1 MLFPDTHPCYD
12 FAMLKQKVVL
22 FLAVAVTGAVLLVL
36 VHEYSKLRTFTRMGD
51 MWSLVYLRDE
61 MPSIFTEV
69 DTLDFPDPPYPA
81 PQDTLL
87 TVNGIP
93 ATISDYFT
101 VFNPQRAAGDT
112 IPITFRHGGQVL
124 STFIVTRSIPPGY
137 RLLTQLSLALR
148 VLIALGYFAIA
159 YIGLLK
165 RKPSSTVRSLVLF
178 SLAMSAALSVSW
190 GSIADGYASFALPS
204 VLRVILW
211 CFAQFSLA
219 FLLKLAVVFPREI
232 TSFRRKTVGVLL
244 FVPPAVIAVTGF
256 IQLSRG
262 LEQAGDS
269 IASSVFI
276 TVYCLLSLALLL
288 RSSRRLSDPVERRQA
303 RIVLMGA
310 LPGLLGQVALTWL
323 FTLFIR
329 AEQVP
334 FSTRLMIGNALFV
347 LFALLPASFL
357 YSIRRYRL
365 MALEARIKRST
376 RFIGVNLLLLLA
388 LIGVLWLF
396 AELVLSRMDVTNQT
410 PTLVLGLLLAL
421 GFGPTQR
428 LIRMRL
434 EERFFPERVKLRV
447 LLRDFL
453 ASGMA
458 RSGAAVFWTELG
470 FRLGEG
476 LGARDIVPVILRGGN
491 CVEALSG
498 EPAPFSVTDNLL
510 RDLTGTG
517 HPLPLD
523 EIVASGRFDLTTE
536 QVEWFKTRSAA
547 LLMPLCTGEGLLGF
561 VAVGAKMSGE
571 EYTSGELEILSALS
585 GQMSLVVEN
594 LELLEERVRKES
606 LERQM
611 DLARTVQKRL
621 LPVSLPVVPGCEL
634 AARIKPCLDVAGD
647 YYDAFIIQGN
657 RLLVAVGDVSGK
669 GMGPALIMANLQAS
683 MRTAL
688 QAGLSL
694 DAALGTINRMVFE
707 NTPDDMF
714 ITLFAACWSP
724 SEGVLSFVNAGHNPP
739 MLFRRS
745 GETSILCDG
754 GLLLG
759 IQAEVNYTTGAVK
772 CSPGDT
778 LLLYTDGVTEAMN
791 PDGEEFGEERL
802 RSVVAANPGL
812 TLDELFALIEHEAA
826 AFQGSDDFLD
836 DFTLLALRKT

>member
-1 MLFPDTHPCYD
+1 
-12 FAMLKQKVVL
+12 MLKQKVVL
-22 FLAVAVTGAVLLVL
+22 VFAVMVTAAVMLVL

-51 MWSLVYLRDE
+51 MWSLVHLREE
-61 MPSIFTEV
+61 MPSVFTEV
-69 DTLDFPDPPYPA
+69 DTLDFPEHPHPA
-81 PQDTLL
+81 PFDTLL
-87 TVNGIP
+87 TVNGVP
-93 ATISDYFT
+93 ATLSNYFT

-112 IPITFRHGGQVL
+112 IPITFLHAGEVF
-124 STFIVTRSIPPGY
+124 TTNTVTRSTPPGY
-137 RLLTQLSLALR
+137 RLLTQVSFALR

-178 SLAMSAALSVSW
+178 SLAMTASLAVAW
-190 GSIADGYASFALPS
+190 GTIADGYASFTLPLM
-204 VLRVILW
+204 VRIILW
-211 CFAQFSLA
+211 CFAQFSWA
-219 FLLKLAVVFPREI
+219 FLLKLAVVFPRENA
-232 TSFRRKTVGVLL
+232 SFRRKTIEALL
-244 FVPPAVIAVTGF
+244 FVPPMVIVVLGF

-262 LEQAGDS
+262 MEQGNGNLLTS
-269 IASSVFI
+269 IFI
-276 TVYCLLSLALLL
+276 TVYCLLSLALLH
-288 RSSRRLSDPVERRQA
+288 RSSRRLSDPVERRQV

-310 LPGLLGQVALTWL
+310 LPGLAGQVALIWL
-323 FTLFIR
+323 FALFIPIER
-329 AEQVP
+329 VP
-334 FSTRLMIGNALFV
+334 FSTRLMIGNGLFV
-347 LFALLPASFL
+347 LLSLLPASFL
-357 YSIRRYRL
+357 YAIRRYRL

-376 RFIGVNLLLLLA
+376 RFLGVNLLLLLA
-388 LIGVLWLF
+388 LIGVLWAF
-396 AELVLSRMDVTNQT
+396 AELVLSGMNVTSQT

-458 RSGAAVFWTELG
+458 RSGAGVFWTELG

-476 LGARDIVPVILRGGN
+476 LGARDIVPVLIRNGR
-491 CVEALSG
+491 CVEAVSG
-498 EPAPFSVTDNLL
+498 DPAPFSATDTLL

-517 HPLPLD
+517 QPLPLD
-523 EIVASGRFDLTTE
+523 EIVASGRFDLTSE
-536 QVEWFKTRSAA
+536 QVGWFRRRSAA

-561 VAVGAKMSGE
+561 VAVGEKMSGE
-571 EYTSGELEILSALS
+571 DYTSDELEILSALS

-647 YYDAFIIQGN
+647 YYDAFIFQDN

-694 DAALGTINRMVFE
+694 DTALGTINRMVFE

-714 ITLFAACWSP
+714 ITLFAACYSP
-724 SEGVLSFVNAGHNPP
+724 SEGGLSFVNAGHNPP

-759 IQAEVNYTTGAVK
+759 VQARVNYTTGAVK

-791 PDGEEFGEERL
+791 PVGEEFGEDRL
-802 RSVVAANPGL
+802 RSTVAANIGL
-812 TLDELFALIEHEAA
+812 PLVELLALIENKAA
-826 AFQGSDDFLD
+826 AFQGTDEFSD

>member
-1 MLFPDTHPCYD
+1 
-12 FAMLKQKVVL
+12 MLKQKLV
-22 FLAVAVTGAVLLVL
+22 FAFAIAATAAVLVVL

-51 MWSLVYLRDE
+51 MWSLVHLREDQ
-61 MPSIFTEV
+61 PSIFTEV
-69 DTLDFPDPPYPA
+69 DTLDFPEPPHPE
-81 PQDTLL
+81 PFDTLL

-93 ATISDYFT
+93 ATISGYFT

-112 IPITFRHGGQVL
+112 IPITFRHGGDVL
-124 STFIVTRSIPPGY
+124 TTRIVTRSTPLGY
-137 RLLTQLSLALR
+137 RLLTQASFALR
-148 VLIALGYFAIA
+148 VIIAFGYFVIA

-178 SLAMSAALSVSW
+178 SLAMAASLAVAW
-190 GSIADGYASFALPS
+190 GTIADGYASFTLPPM
-204 VLRVILW
+204 VRIILW
-211 CFAQFSLA
+211 CFAQFSWA
-219 FLLKLAVVFPREI
+219 FLLKLALVFPRESA
-232 TSFRRKTVGVLL
+232 TVRRKTLEALVFL
-244 FVPPAVIAVTGF
+244 PPAVIAVLGF
-256 IQLSRG
+256 LQLSRG
-262 LEQAGDS
+262 IEQENDGLAGS
-269 IASSVFI
+269 IFI
-276 TVYCLLSLALLL
+276 TAYCLLSLILLF
-288 RSSRRLSDPVERRQA
+288 RSSRRLSDPVERRQV

-310 LPGLLGQVALTWL
+310 LPGLVGQFALVWL
-323 FTLFIR
+323 SLLFIPL
-329 AEQVP
+329 ALVP
-334 FSTRLMIGNALFV
+334 YSTRLMIGNVLFV
-347 LFALLPASFL
+347 LLSLLPASFL

-365 MALEARIKRST
+365 MALEARIRRST
-376 RFIGVNLLLLLA
+376 RFLGVNLLLLA
-388 LIGVLWLF
+388 GLIGMLWLF
-396 AELVLSRMDVTNQT
+396 AELVLSRLNVTNQT

-458 RSGAAVFWTELG
+458 RSGAEEFWTELE

-476 LGARDIVPVILRGGN
+476 LGARDIVPVLLRSGS
-491 CVEALSG
+491 CVEAVTG
-498 EPAPFSVTDNLL
+498 EPAPFSVTDSLL

-517 HPLPLD
+517 QPLPLD
-523 EIVASGRFDLTTE
+523 EVLASGRFDLTDE
-536 QVEWFKTRSAA
+536 QVSWFRNRSAA

-561 VAVGAKMSGE
+561 VAIGE
-571 EYTSGELEILSALS
+571 KLSSEDYTSGELEILSALS

-594 LELLEERVRKES
+594 LELLEERVRNEA

-621 LPVSLPVVPGCEL
+621 LPVSLPVVQGCEL

-647 YYDAFIIQGN
+647 YYDAFTFQDN

-688 QAGLSL
+688 QAGLTL
-694 DAALGTINRMVFE
+694 DAALVTINRMVFE

-714 ITLFAACWSP
+714 ITLFAACYTP
-724 SEGVLSFVNAGHNPP
+724 SEGGLSFVNAGHNPP

-745 GETSILCDG
+745 GETAVLSDG

-759 IQAEVNYTTGAVK
+759 VRDGVNYSTGTVK
-772 CSPGDT
+772 CMPGDT

-802 RSVVAANPGL
+802 RRIVGASAGL
-812 TLDELFALIEHEAA
+812 PLDELLAGIEREAA
-826 AFQGSDDFLD
+826 SFQGTDVFSD

>member
-1 MLFPDTHPCYD
+1 M
-12 FAMLKQKVVL
+12 MKQKAVL
-22 FLAVAVTGAVLLVL
+22 VFAVAVTAAVLVVL

-51 MWSLVYLRDE
+51 MWSLVHLRE
-61 MPSIFTEV
+61 GLPSIFTEV
-69 DTLDFPDPPYPA
+69 DTLDFPDPPHPS
-81 PQDTLL
+81 PGDTLL
-87 TVNGIP
+87 TVNDVP
-93 ATISDYFT
+93 ATLSGYFT

-112 IPITFRHGGQVL
+112 IPITFRHDGGVL
-124 STFIVTRSIPPGY
+124 TTRIVTRSTPLGY
-137 RLLTQLSLALR
+137 RLLTQASFALR
-148 VLIALGYFAIA
+148 VLIAFGYFAIA

-165 RKPSSTVRSLVLF
+165 RKPSSSVRSLVMF
-178 SLAMSAALSVSW
+178 SLAMTASLAVAW
-190 GSIADGYASFALPS
+190 GTIADGYATFTLPPM
-204 VLRVILW
+204 VRIILW
-211 CFAQFSLA
+211 CFAQFSWA
-219 FLLKLAVVFPREI
+219 FLLKLAVVFPRENA
-232 TSFRRKTVGVLL
+232 SPGRKAVGAIAFL
-244 FVPPAVIAVTGF
+244 PPMVIAVMGF
-256 IQLSRG
+256 VQLSRG
-262 LEQAGDS
+262 VDGGNNGL
-269 IASSVFI
+269 IIPIFV
-276 TVYCLLSLALLL
+276 TVYCLLSLLLFL
-288 RSSRRLSDPVERRQA
+288 RSSRRLPDPVERRQV

-310 LPGLLGQVALTWL
+310 LPGLAGQLAMVWIFL
-323 FTLFIR
+323 FFPL
-329 AEQVP
+329 ENLP
-334 FSTRLMIGNALFV
+334 FSTRLMIGNGLFV
-347 LFALLPASFL
+347 LLSLLPASFL

-365 MALEARIKRST
+365 MALEARIRRST
-376 RFIGVNLLLLLA
+376 RFLGVNLLLLLA

-396 AELVLSRMDVTNQT
+396 AELLLSRLNVTNQT
-410 PTLVLGLLLAL
+410 PTIVLGLLLAL

-458 RSGAAVFWTELG
+458 RSGAAVFWTELE

-476 LGARDIVPVILRGGN
+476 LGARDIVPVLLRGGK
-491 CVEALSG
+491 CVEAVSG
-498 EPAPFSVTDNLL
+498 DPAPFSAAESLL

-517 HPLPLD
+517 QPLPLD
-523 EIVASGRFDLTTE
+523 EVLASGRFDLTDE
-536 QVEWFKTRSAA
+536 QVNWFRNRSSA

-561 VAVGAKMSGE
+561 VAVGAKLSGE
-571 EYTSGELEILSALS
+571 DYSSDELEILSALS

-594 LELLEERVRKES
+594 LELLEERVRNEA

-611 DLARTVQKRL
+611 DLARTVQKKL

-647 YYDAFIIQGN
+647 YYDAFTFQDD

-688 QAGLSL
+688 QAGLTL

-714 ITLFAACWSP
+714 ITLFAACYSP
-724 SEGVLSFVNAGHNPP
+724 SEGGLSFVNAGHNPP
-739 MLFRRS
+739 MLLRRS
-745 GETSILCDG
+745 GETAILCDG

-759 IQAEVNYTTGAVK
+759 VRAGEKYTTGTVK
-772 CSPGDT
+772 CAPGDT

-791 PDGEEFGEERL
+791 HEGEEFGEERL
-802 RSVVAANPGL
+802 RRILTAGSGL
-812 TLDELFALIEHEAA
+812 ALEDLLARIEHEAA
-826 AFQGSDDFLD
+826 EFQGTDVFSD